1 MKSSATTTLTE
12 PQGGSLGIPPIVSFV
27 GRSNCG
33 KTTLLEK
40 LIPALAQRGHR
51 IAVIK
56 HTHHREVETDIPG
69 TDSRRLWDAGADHV
83 AFVTPNR
90 VVHTHRY
97 NIEPSLAEAL
107 RGIHDVD
114 VVLMEG
120 YKAADTITPTAA
132 GAAAR
137 SFDKLSMTRTADTH
151 PVPKIE
157 VVRSACDPKP
167 IPGLE
172 GRIAYITDIPDL
184 SETLPCFRFTDLE
197 GLMNFI
203 EKHIIEAQSEI

>member
-1 MKSSATTTLTE
+1 MANQKQQKMKSNTVMTCTA

-40 LIPALAQRGHR
+40 LIPALAQRGYR
-51 IAVIK
+51 IAVVK

-97 NIEPSLAEAL
+97 NVEPSLAEAL

-114 VVLMEG
+114 IVLMEG
-120 YKAADTITPTAA
+120 YKAAGTS
-132 GAAAR
+132 AR
-137 SFDKLSMTRTADTH
+137 SFDKLRMTKVTDAR

-203 EKHIIEAQSEI
+203 EKHIIEAQAAI